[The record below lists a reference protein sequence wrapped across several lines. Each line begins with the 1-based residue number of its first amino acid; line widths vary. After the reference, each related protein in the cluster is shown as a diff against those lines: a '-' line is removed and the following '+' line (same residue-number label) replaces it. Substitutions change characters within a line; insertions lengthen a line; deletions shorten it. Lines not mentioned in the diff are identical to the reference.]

1 MGFPS
6 YCSFRAGRIPKDIL
20 LISVNTFRNISYKS
34 NIIHSEAI
42 MVGNK
47 DNLSI
52 FTLGEVI
59 NLTII
64 IGIAVVITIFS
75 IEVQLRKLN
84 KTNQKIVELL
94 NEIKKKE

>member
-1 MGFPS
+1 LK
-6 YCSFRAGRIPKDIL
+6 YRLRLVHEEEKL
-20 LISVNTFRNISYKS
+20 TVY
-34 NIIHSEAI
+34 
-42 MVGNK
+42 
-47 DNLSI
+47 I

-84 KTNQKIVELL
+84 KTNQMIVELL
-94 NEIKKKE
+94 NEIKNKG

>member
-1 MGFPS
+1 M
-6 YCSFRAGRIPKDIL
+6 
-20 LISVNTFRNISYKS
+20 
-34 NIIHSEAI
+34 
-42 MVGNK
+42 
-47 DNLSI
+47 
-52 FTLGEVI
+52 
-59 NLTII
+59 TII